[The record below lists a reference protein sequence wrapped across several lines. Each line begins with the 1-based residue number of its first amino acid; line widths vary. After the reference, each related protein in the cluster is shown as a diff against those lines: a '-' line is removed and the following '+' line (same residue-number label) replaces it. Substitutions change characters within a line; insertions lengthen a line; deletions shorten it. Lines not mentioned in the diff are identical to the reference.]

1 MIQPAKNILVTG
13 NPGVGKTTLV
23 RKLTDMLREFRP
35 AGFYTAEIRQG
46 GIRQGFKLVDLSG
59 SHLVLSHV
67 NIRSPYRVG
76 KYGVD
81 IAAFES
87 YLDTGSL
94 KVCTAGLFIIDEI
107 GKMECYSSK
116 FIRNV
121 IELLDSD
128 KRVLATIA
136 QKGSG
141 PIEAIKRRGDVRL
154 IEVTLRNR
162 DSLAADIADLIR
174 GPL

>member
-1 MIQPAKNILVTG
+1 MKKTNILLTG
-13 NPGVGKTTLV
+13 PPGCGKSTLIERLVPKIRRPLIGFFTDEIREGGRRVGFALTTLKGEKGV
-23 RKLTDMLREFRP
+23 L
-35 AGFYTAEIRQG
+35 A
-46 GIRQGFKLVDLSG
+46 
-59 SHLVLSHV
+59 HLG
-67 NIRSPYRVG
+67 NRSRTKIG
-76 KYGVD
+76 KYAVHLED
-81 IAAFES
+81 
-87 YLDTGSL
+87 LDKLAVPAMIPSRPDEI
-94 KVCTAGLFIIDEI
+94 VIIDEI

-154 IEVTLRNR
+154 LEVTLRNR
-162 DSLAADIADLIR
+162 DSLAADIADLLR